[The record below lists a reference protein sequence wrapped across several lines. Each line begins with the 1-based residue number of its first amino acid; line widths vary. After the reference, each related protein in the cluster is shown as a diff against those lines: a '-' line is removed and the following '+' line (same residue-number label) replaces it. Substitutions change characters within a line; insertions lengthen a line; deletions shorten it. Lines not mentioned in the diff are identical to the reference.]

1 MFLKYFWNKKQTVV
15 LWNHLLPD
23 SDRDKGDGTLWSSLE
38 PGILFPTLNL
48 LAAKMFLDFEREA
61 IIV

>member
-1 MFLKYFWNKKQTVV
+1 
-15 LWNHLLPD
+15 LPD

-38 PGILFPTLNL
+38 PGILFPTGPTLNL

>member
-1 MFLKYFWNKKQTVV
+1 
-15 LWNHLLPD
+15 LPD